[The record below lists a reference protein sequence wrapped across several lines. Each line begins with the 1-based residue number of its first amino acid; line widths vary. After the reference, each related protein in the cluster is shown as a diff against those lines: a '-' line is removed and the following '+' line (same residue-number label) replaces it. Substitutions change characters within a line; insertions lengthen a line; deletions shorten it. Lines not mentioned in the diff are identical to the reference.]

1 MARPTQQLSP
11 QRLFEA
17 AEATLVAAA
26 QLAHV
31 REQGVHVPELM
42 GTARQPRCLDE
53 FVRWEIEEAAAFL
66 LRLGL
71 LEQPPAG
78 A

>member
-1 MARPTQQLSP
+1 MSRSQQQLSP

-17 AEATLVAAA
+17 AEATLVASA

-31 REQGVHVPELM
+31 KVGVNVPALM

-53 FVRWEIEEAAAFL
+53 FARWEIEEATAFL

-71 LEQPPAG
+71 LEEPHA